1 MLTDFITCHCILLK
15 KSLIFKKKKDEIYRE
30 MTGILRSQ
38 KFIKLVERF

>member
-15 KSLIFKKKKDEIYRE
+15 KSLIFKKNEIYRE
-30 MTGILRSQ
+30 MTGKLRSQ